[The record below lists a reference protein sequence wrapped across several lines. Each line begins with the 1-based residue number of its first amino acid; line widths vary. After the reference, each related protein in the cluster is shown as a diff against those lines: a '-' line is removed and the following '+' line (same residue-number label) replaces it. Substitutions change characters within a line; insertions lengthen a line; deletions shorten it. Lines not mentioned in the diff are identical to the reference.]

1 MSRPRRV
8 VLGTTAI
15 FVGAAAS
22 LACLAAILTTT
33 LGFSTHPIAV
43 LFATLL
49 YGCIPAV
56 VLAFVCGAPL
66 AILLHPV
73 RNQWIHV
80 LAFAGLGSVLGV
92 WLAAL
97 IRISS
102 GADTGLMGL
111 AAAVMGVSTAAGRLS
126 VWKLARVN
134 VNDLPPADGR
144 IDS

>member
-80 LAFAGLGSVLGV
+80 LAFAGWGPSWVSRL
-92 WLAAL
+92 WH
-97 IRISS
+97 SS
-102 GADTGLMGL
+102 GSAQGKIQVFWRSSQQPSWVSPQQW
-111 AAAVMGVSTAAGRLS
+111 AA
-126 VWKLARVN
+126 
-134 VNDLPPADGR
+134 
-144 IDS
+144 